1 MKLER
6 IDIKTAESWQDWK
19 GYRGEVTFSGKQG
32 KVQIQMGDELSRKVL
47 AVCSEQLVDASRQVA
62 EQMTAQ
68 LIEGS
73 SLNALPA
80 E

>member
-6 IDIKTAESWQDWK
+6 IDIKAAESWQDFK
-19 GYRGEVTFSGKQG
+19 GYRGEVTFSGKCG
-32 KVQIQMGDELSRKVL
+32 KVQIQMGDDLSRKVL
-47 AVCSEQLVDASRQVA
+47 AVCSGQLVEASKQVA

-73 SLNALPA
+73 EINALPA